1 MAVVF
6 AASKI
11 KKVERREVLLKLQS
25 FFSLPPSRAFR
36 FVIWAPPL
44 AGSLFTL
51 PQSIFVSCG
60 GCGFEDTDWIVSGE
74 GSGFALKKICTEVF
88 GVASILNLSQRKLN

>member
-1 MAVVF
+1 
-6 AASKI
+6 
-11 KKVERREVLLKLQS
+11 
-25 FFSLPPSRAFR
+25 
-36 FVIWAPPL
+36 L

-74 GSGFALKKICTEVF
+74 GSGFALKKNYAQKF
-88 GVASILNLSQRKLN
+88 LALLLF